1 MGAPNRQTSGPGGK
15 KDSPGKEAML
25 EAMKRQQ
32 MNDMVNQ
39 SQRMQQQ
46 PSSEYFPSTQG
57 RQVMNQPVPQQE
69 FKAPAKG
76 GIAMGPGRSGRFS
89 DEEAADLLRR
99 NLR

>member
-1 MGAPNRQTSGPGGK
+1 MGAPNKQTSGPEGK
-15 KDSPGKEAML
+15 RDTPGKEAML

-57 RQVMNQPVPQQE
+57 RQVMNQPVPEQE
-69 FKAPAKG
+69 FKTPAKG
-76 GIAMGPGRSGRFS
+76 AEKPVGKKEDMKAKMDRLRAMKGK
-89 DEEAADLLRR
+89 
-99 NLR
+99 